1 MAFVGLLLMAGI
13 GVIAI
18 EAVGYN
24 RGGYNSA
31 FWQLPL
37 DDKLNRI
44 AEHRWEWWWIA
55 TWELVG
61 LFLMTGGLAG
71 LTSLLVAE
79 GEPVLASVAF
89 GGYLVALFAWVS
101 GLLAQTA
108 AGSQAAAQR
117 ADSGETP
124 TWIHPI
130 WETAYFG
137 EGAWI
142 VGSNLAY
149 ALIGVAIL
157 QSGLVGAWAGWAAL
171 GVGLMIPVAFAA
183 TRFGFPQLGVIVPFI
198 LGVAVLIEAF

>member
-1 MAFVGLLLMAGI
+1 MVLVGVLLMAGI
-13 GVIAI
+13 GVIAV

-37 DDKLNRI
+37 DDKLDRI
-44 AEHRWEWWWIA
+44 VDHRWEWWWIA
-55 TWELVG
+55 IWELVG

-71 LTSLLVAE
+71 LTALLVAE
-79 GEPVLASVAF
+79 DEAVLASVAF

-101 GLLAQTA
+101 GLMGQTA
-108 AGSQAAAQR
+108 AGTQAAAQR
-117 ADSGETP
+117 AESGATP
-124 TWIHPI
+124 SWIHPI
-130 WETAYFG
+130 WEAAYFA

-157 QSGLVGAWAGWAAL
+157 QSGIVAAWAGWATL
-171 GVGLMIPVAFAA
+171 GVGLMIPVAFLA

-198 LGVAVLIEAF
+198 LGVALLIEAL